1 MGPGKKVGINKEDLE
16 SHVENEHLIP
26 LTWHVGDGPRN
37 NGIVGVDGKGEREDR
52 LPAYLF
58 DKEGRQVTPSVRDQ
72 KVESEEERKERQKR
86 LRRVLFERDRN
97 APYMEED
104 EVVQQEES

>member
-1 MGPGKKVGINKEDLE
+1 MVGIKKEDLE
-16 SHVENEHLIP
+16 WHVENEHLIP

-37 NGIVGVDGKGEREDR
+37 SGIVTVGGKGELEDG

-72 KVESEEERKERQKR
+72 KLESEEERKERQKR

-97 APYMEED
+97 APYMEDME
-104 EVVQQEES
+104 EQEIVQQEEA